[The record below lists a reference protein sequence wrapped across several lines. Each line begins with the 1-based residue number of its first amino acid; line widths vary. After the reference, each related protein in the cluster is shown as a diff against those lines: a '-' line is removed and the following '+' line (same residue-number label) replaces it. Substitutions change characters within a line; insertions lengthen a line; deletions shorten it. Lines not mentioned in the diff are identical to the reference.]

1 MPAAKTRRVNGKIF
15 YIEIFKAN
23 KRDAEKAQRKLEKY
37 DFVGTTRRFKT
48 SKGYEIGWS
57 KKQGEL

>member
-1 MPAAKTRRVNGKIF
+1 MPKVKTRRVNGKVF
-15 YIEIFKAN
+15 YIEGATAT
-23 KRDAEKAQRKLEKY
+23 KRGAEILQRKLEKY

-57 KKQGEL
+57 RK